1 MDRKELNK
9 IRKAAR
15 NMKNENHT
23 FYIEG
28 KNFSCVW
35 DGKSFTWMKIAPQKK
50 LFLGL
55 QTENILKVIAM
66 IM

>member
-1 MDRKELNK
+1 MDGL
-9 IRKAAR
+9 
-15 NMKNENHT
+15 
-23 FYIEG
+23 
-28 KNFSCVW
+28 
-35 DGKSFTWMKIAPQKK
+35 MKIAPQKK